1 MPLGRSQQQQ
11 RIPLSYSHPPLYRA
25 VLVDAAGTILMPS
38 EPVADVYLRY
48 AAPYGCRLSGQE
60 VLQRF
65 RRAYNTPWEKSPLRY
80 VGDARIF
87 WHHIVAQST
96 GCDRPEVSE
105 AIYDYY
111 STGKAW
117 YLAPGARE
125 ALQRLRSH
133 GVLLGIVSNFDTRL
147 RPILRDLGAEDLFDA
162 VVVSAEVRAEKPN
175 PIIFEDA
182 VQRLNAVAMRRGT
195 AAASALHAALPMLS
209 HNPAQPATSPF
220 FSTSSTRVSS
230 SSSNS
235 TSSSCGPAHGSPTSS
250 YGKEGYDFG
259 PLLPEQILHV
269 GDDRRN
275 DVWGARDAG
284 ISAWLWGYDVRSWAE
299 VADRVLLGSQA
310 EEYYDALPDALR
322 G

>member
-1 MPLGRSQQQQ
+1 MFR
-11 RIPLSYSHPPLYRA
+11 Y
-25 VLVDAAGTILMPS
+25 LMHLTM
-38 EPVADVYLRY
+38 V
-48 AAPYGCRLSGQE
+48 Q
-60 VLQRF
+60 
-65 RRAYNTPWEKSPLRY
+65 
-80 VGDARIF
+80 
-87 WHHIVAQST
+87 
-96 GCDRPEVSE
+96 
-105 AIYDYY
+105 
-111 STGKAW
+111 
-117 YLAPGARE
+117 
-125 ALQRLRSH
+125 
-133 GVLLGIVSNFDTRL
+133 
-147 RPILRDLGAEDLFDA
+147 
-162 VVVSAEVRAEKPN
+162 VRAEKPN

-299 VADRVLLGSQA
+299 VADRVLLGSQVGA
-310 EEYYDALPDALR
+310 WGSGGRRGGGALDQGDGNLCVTILNKVLGHEFTSRDDALHWLFAQAAMCACWVRIRNWNVGRLGADGVLRALPGTPVPHHIHVQVVPHHTHVLACLRAGGGVLRRAPRRVAGLAWPDQWRLR
-322 G
+322 EHAYWRAGNRMNAAAGQE